1 LLFDGAA
8 GPGKGENWGSAE
20 FYRAHR
26 LIFAGDPLKKAQNK
40 RHSVVFQLSRRPGA
54 EHLPQY
60 ETDVECADM
69 DQQTLQNVVM
79 PAQGRAPHPTRLV
92 TVGKAAFHQFTAALQ
107 QPLAVVVR
115 CDAP

>member
-1 LLFDGAA
+1 
-8 GPGKGENWGSAE
+8 
-20 FYRAHR
+20 
-26 LIFAGDPLKKAQNK
+26 
-40 RHSVVFQLSRRPGA
+40 
-54 EHLPQY
+54 
-60 ETDVECADM
+60 M